1 IPLGETELCLF
12 LCRTLLWIFVIIQS
26 VTCQVT
32 VIPGFVGGQVVLPC
46 VYKDPV
52 PQKVFWRVDDVNPV
66 FDIIDWKPSTASQI
80 SKYKDRVSSFP
91 SEYSK
96 GNFSLL
102 LKDLRLDDA
111 NLYECKILD
120 SNQPVVVQL
129 RVSGQFKEQVQK
141 VLIQFSCFIAVDRCK
156 LHKTHLNRAPK
167 LFIDKLQN

>member
-1 IPLGETELCLF
+1 MEENERL
-12 LCRTLLWIFVIIQS
+12 
-26 VTCQVT
+26 TCQVT

-129 RVSGQFKEQVQK
+129 RVSVKDEQKTMTTPPPSGAAASSQRLSVFLLFA
-141 VLIQFSCFIAVDRCK
+141 VSLLI
-156 LHKTHLNRAPK
+156 
-167 LFIDKLQN
+167 

>member
-1 IPLGETELCLF
+1 MKLHST
-12 LCRTLLWIFVIIQS
+12 RTQLWIFVIIQS
-26 VTCQVT
+26 VTCQTT

-111 NLYECKILD
+111 KLYECKIID

-129 RVSGQFKEQVQK
+129 RVSVKDEQKTTTPPPSGAAASSQRLSVFLLFA
-141 VLIQFSCFIAVDRCK
+141 VSLLI
-156 LHKTHLNRAPK
+156 
-167 LFIDKLQN
+167 